1 MWFFFPSI
9 LLCHLLSILFFSHTK
24 THMQR
29 HRYFPFSSSPLVFI
43 KCGSKKY
50 YFWYFNKMKLKLM
63 LKEQRHAHRHK
74 HGAAVIEVIKINN
87 IEVWLCWK
95 KIQGQNHNNTDSL
108 LNVLTAAACVCC
120 VHWALNL
127 IPFFIGPKQK
137 GQPGNKQYRV
147 CTFVWV
153 CGRERECVSLLPSR
167 NENFTFLEG
176 SLEEGGRGKRW

>member
-1 MWFFFPSI
+1 MSGSTAIIHPVQKPWIKTNLREETKYKMWFFFPSI

-74 HGAAVIEVIKINN
+74 HGAAVIEQQTGEVIKINN

-95 KIQGQNHNNTDSL
+95 KNPRTKSQQHRFIIKCLDSS
-108 LNVLTAAACVCC
+108 CVCLLC
-120 VHWALNL
+120 ALSSQSN
-127 IPFFIGPKQK
+127 PFLYWPQA
-137 GQPGNKQYRV
+137 
-147 CTFVWV
+147 
-153 CGRERECVSLLPSR
+153 
-167 NENFTFLEG
+167 EG
-176 SLEEGGRGKRW
+176 SAGE